1 MTKELKSVR
10 DALEL
15 LSNYHNHV
23 NMSIGG
29 ICEIANEALS
39 TLDSIMAVPDEYVIV
54 PLKPTGTML
63 MYGVHVQERDEFRN
77 DGYGVNAEKI
87 YKAMLSAAPKH
98 GGGLDNQTPRYGN
111 YNGEPK

>member
-1 MTKELKSVR
+1 MTKELKSIR

-15 LSNYHNHV
+15 LCDNSKLSKETCAV
-23 NMSIGG
+23 MKDSIL
-29 ICEIANEALS
+29 A
-39 TLDSIMAVPDEYVIV
+39 TLDSIMAVPDGYVMV

-98 GGGLDNQTPRYGN
+98 GGV
-111 YNGEPK
+111 